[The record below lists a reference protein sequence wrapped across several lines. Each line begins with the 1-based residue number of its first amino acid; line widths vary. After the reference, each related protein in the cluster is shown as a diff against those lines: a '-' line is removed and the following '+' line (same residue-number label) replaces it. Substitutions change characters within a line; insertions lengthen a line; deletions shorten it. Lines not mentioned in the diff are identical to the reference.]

1 MDIYT
6 LLIENRHFLHNVMH
20 DSFKK
25 YLLKNNIKEA
35 SLYYSDREGETY
47 QRTYNIIRDFIDE
60 QFDIYKTKEL
70 QIHVK
75 NETRYISNY
84 LKEVYDLR
92 PLPF

>member
-6 LLIENRHFLHNVMH
+6 LLIENRHFLHNAIY
-20 DSFKK
+20 DSFKR

-47 QRTYNIIRDFIDE
+47 QRTYNIISDFIDE
-60 QFDIYKTKEL
+60 QFNIYKTNEL

-75 NETRYISNY
+75 NETRYIMKY
-84 LKEVYDLR
+84 LKETYFLYT
-92 PLPF
+92 LPF